1 MTNRFCS
8 FARKRDIAMKIL
20 SIKDYSGKLRASVQM
35 SGRFGFS
42 EETAK
47 VLQLQDRMS
56 IKFAQDDDETLFCSF
71 PDGEDADAFKV
82 RKAGRYFY
90 VPTDVLF
97 SSLGIDYK
105 KYNILFSLVRD
116 PSKDEELNGKAYH
129 MEMLPKTLRKKEE
142 EKDDIEE

>member
-1 MTNRFCS
+1 
-8 FARKRDIAMKIL
+8 
-20 SIKDYSGKLRASVQM
+20 
-35 SGRFGFS
+35 
-42 EETAK
+42 
-47 VLQLQDRMS
+47 MS

-142 EKDDIEE
+142 EKDDVGNI

>member
-1 MTNRFCS
+1 
-8 FARKRDIAMKIL
+8 MKIL

-47 VLQLQDRMS
+47 VLQLQDRMA
-56 IKFAQDDDETLFCSF
+56 IKFAQDDDETLYCAF
-71 PDGEDADAFKV
+71 PNSDDADAFRV
-82 RKAGRYFY
+82 RRSGRYYY

-116 PSKDEELNGKAYH
+116 ADKDEELGGKAYR

-142 EKDDIEE
+142 EKDDVEG

>member
-1 MTNRFCS
+1 
-8 FARKRDIAMKIL
+8 MKIL

-56 IKFAQDDDETLFCSF
+56 IKFAQDDDETLFCSV
-71 PDGEDADAFKV
+71 PEGEDADAFKV

-116 PSKDEELNGKAYH
+116 PDKDEELNGKAYR

-142 EKDDIEE
+142 EKDDVEE